1 MKIETLWIVLGL
13 LGQALFTL
21 RFVVQWW
28 RSERERRSVVP
39 VAFWYLS
46 LGGGLVLLLYAIH
59 RRDPV
64 FTLGQL
70 FTQWGVRLDKSC
82 VATYCTGDPHQPLGF
97 VNGQLVGDP
106 ASISFQENDQIVVWF
121 GPRGTNPP
129 VPVTYSFPPSSTR

>member
-21 RFVVQWW
+21 RFLVQWL
-28 RSERERRSVVP
+28 RSEREQRSVVP

-64 FTLGQL
+64 FTLGQATGL
-70 FTQWGVRLDKSC
+70 VVYLRNLRLIHRTFQ
-82 VATYCTGDPHQPLGF
+82 VA
-97 VNGQLVGDP
+97 
-106 ASISFQENDQIVVWF
+106 
-121 GPRGTNPP
+121 
-129 VPVTYSFPPSSTR
+129 